1 MRFIA
6 RNLTDFFNKEL
17 LVYSLGDIKLSR
29 PIPLKKMA
37 MGIAA
42 FVVWTIPFIMIFGTN
57 INPWWLIFAIG
68 PPLAFTQVA
77 SKPIF
82 GGKRLF
88 DFIKTTFGYVQQPKG
103 WSDLNADNTQQN
115 TVYFIEQEISI
126 SRRKELSLLSK
137 LARERSV
144 QEKKELTEVSDGS

>member
-42 FVVWTIPFIMIFGTN
+42 FVVWTVPFIMIFGTS
-57 INPWWLIFAIG
+57 ITPWWLIFAIG

-77 SKPIF
+77 SKPVF

-88 DFIKTTFGYVQQPKG
+88 DFIKTAYKYALQPKG
-103 WSDLNADNTQQN
+103 WSDLVADNTQQN
-115 TVYFIEQEISI
+115 TVYFVEHETSI
-126 SRRKELSLLSK
+126 SRRKELNLLSK
-137 LARERSV
+137 IARQRSLEE
-144 QEKKELTEVSDGS
+144 QNKQLSEV